1 MKSQNFSYFSHFFF
15 FFTGIFLV
23 MTVII
28 LQVLRYGVYT
38 SVDNS
43 LSAVAQDADSF
54 IQITLGQGPE
64 MTSPLTSYQ
73 TGTSSSSSTSGSSS
87 SLSTTSS
94 GQTSSSSETTASSR
108 KVLAEHVNP
117 ASSLTA
123 NTDIIIYDNK
133 GNILNNINF
142 YSNLNYISPDFSE
155 LNTIQSQKIR
165 GKFGSETETYRM
177 ITVKLD
183 SDVYPTAAY
192 MTVVVNTTQLDA
204 TNSRY
209 TRLIVSIMIL
219 FWLISVVASI
229 YLAKWTTR
237 PLMLAYEKQKTF
249 VENASHELRTPLA
262 VLQNRLETLFRRPN
276 STIMD
281 NFEDIASSLEE
292 VRNMRIL
299 TSNLLDLA
307 RRDDGLKVHL
317 EEISPEFFDRI
328 FSNYSL
334 IANENGKQLTT
345 FNDMQQ
351 PIQSDKALL
360 KQLMTILFDNA
371 VKYTGSDG
379 HISISVTR
387 SRDRKVLITVAD
399 NGLGISDEDKKRVF
413 DRFYRVDKARTRQT
427 GGFGL
432 GLSLAQQIVQSLKGT
447 ITISDNQPAGT
458 IFQVKLADKN

>member
-1 MKSQNFSYFSHFFF
+1 
-15 FFTGIFLV
+15 

-38 SVDNS
+38 SVDNN

-54 IQITLGQGPE
+54 IQITLGQGPNE
-64 MTSPLTSYQ
+64 TSQLSPYQ
-73 TGTSSSSSTSGSSS
+73 TGSSSDSATSGTSSSVTSASTS
-87 SLSTTSS
+87 
-94 GQTSSSSETTASSR
+94 QTSSSSETLASSK
-108 KVLAEHVNP
+108 KVLADHINP
-117 ASSLTA
+117 ATSLAA
-123 NTDIIIYDNK
+123 NTDIIIYDSQ

-177 ITVKLD
+177 MTVKLD
-183 SDVYPTAAY
+183 SDVYPRAAY

-219 FWLISVVASI
+219 FWMVSVIASI

-237 PLMLAYEKQKTF
+237 PLMVAYEKQKTF

-299 TSNLLDLA
+299 TTNLLDLA
-307 RRDDGLKVHL
+307 RRDDGLKVQL
-317 EEISPEFFDRI
+317 EEIQPEFFDRI

-345 FNDMQQ
+345 FNDLHQ

-379 HISISVTR
+379 HISLSVTR
-387 SRDRKVLITVAD
+387 SRDRKLLITVAD

-447 ITISDNQPAGT
+447 ITISDNQPTGT